1 MIVKQTL
8 YVATVLLCLTTMT
21 VTAISGERFLGI
33 GLTTGLGRLEG
44 DISGSKLSPFFMG
57 HLRFLPV
64 PYFALN
70 GELGFSSLTT
80 SNSSFKTQIIP
91 FELSAIFNFLPH
103 SKVNPYIF
111 AGGGGVFWKAKGIDP
126 LTGQEGTLESNT
138 DSFLKTGGG
147 LEFFVSRSVAIN
159 LGATFRLS
167 LTDNLDQLNQGD
179 ENDQVLDVHAGVTFY
194 FNKNRNDR
202 DNDLIPDELDLMP
215 DIAEDH
221 DGYLDHDGIPE
232 KNPNPIAMGSMDWP
246 IGNDSNASPVVI
258 HYIVQKAESG
268 RNISIK
274 SHVYSEK
281 NLKVVA
287 ILYRP
292 MGEPKWNVV
301 RMDERDN
308 HLFQGEIPGYAVT
321 TEGLEYCVVAVD
333 ETLSGIGYSGLP
345 SKPIR
350 VNISPS
356 GKAWRL
362 IGATFG
368 AATIG
373 SASYLVLRKQK

>member
-1 MIVKQTL
+1 
-8 YVATVLLCLTTMT
+8 
-21 VTAISGERFLGI
+21 
-33 GLTTGLGRLEG
+33 
-44 DISGSKLSPFFMG
+44 
-57 HLRFLPV
+57 
-64 PYFALN
+64 
-70 GELGFSSLTT
+70 
-80 SNSSFKTQIIP
+80 
-91 FELSAIFNFLPH
+91 
-103 SKVNPYIF
+103 
-111 AGGGGVFWKAKGIDP
+111 
-126 LTGQEGTLESNT
+126 
-138 DSFLKTGGG
+138 
-147 LEFFVSRSVAIN
+147 
-159 LGATFRLS
+159 
-167 LTDNLDQLNQGD
+167 
-179 ENDQVLDVHAGVTFY
+179 
-194 FNKNRNDR
+194 
-202 DNDLIPDELDLMP
+202 MP

-301 RMDERDN
+301 RMDEQGN

-356 GKAWRL
+356 GKAWRF